1 MNYYFLM
8 NDKSKFNLCNPQA
21 VLDDKACY
29 NFPIETPSINLPV
42 DVIEGKFM
50 GDLYWNF
57 NKVSEIDFDYLKY
70 EGHILSD
77 FFYENIVNFSIAP
90 HEKRNI
96 SVWMEGASTGNVMKY
111 IAFNKY
117 KNNDSE
123 SVKSNFRFVDLE
135 KTEWS
140 YGKRNQIIP
149 TGIIYLT
156 EEAKKY
162 DILELSELN
171 MVHRQIVI
179 SQRVF
184 DLLNKLQLKG
194 IKYIP
199 IENGVKEYIKDN
211 FILMDRYLKKEK
223 KLP

>member
-29 NFPIETPSINLPV
+29 NLPIETPSINLPV

-90 HEKRNI
+90 HEKRN
-96 SVWMEGASTGNVMKY
+96 VLVLMEGENTRNVMKY

-140 YGKRNQIIP
+140 YGKRNKIIP
-149 TGIIYLT
+149 TGKIYLT

-184 DLLNKLQLKG
+184 DLLKKLQLKG

-211 FILMDRYLKKEK
+211 FIIMDRHLKKEK